1 MDIFSGDNL
10 VKLIEAAGLFGLFFI
25 VFAESG
31 LFFGFFSP
39 GDSLLFTAGFLASQN
54 FFNLPVLILVLFIAA
69 VLGDSV
75 GYTFGHKL
83 GPKLFNRPDSRFF
96 KKENLL
102 KAQAFYE
109 KHGPKTIVLAR
120 FTPIIRTFA
129 PIVAGAGTMH
139 YRTFIT
145 YNIIGGALW
154 TLSMTLAG
162 YFLGSVIPDV
172 DKYMLPIIALIII
185 VSLIPAVKEYLA
197 SKKESKK
204 NGNKNNKPELP
215 KSSD

>member
-10 VKLIEAAGLFGLFFI
+10 VHLIQTAGLLGLFFI

-31 LFFGFFSP
+31 LFFGFFLP

-54 FFNLPVLILVLFIAA
+54 YFNLPILILVLFIAA

-75 GYTFGHKL
+75 GYAFGHKL
-83 GPKLFNRPDSRFF
+83 GPKLFNKPDSRFF

-139 YRTFIT
+139 YKTFIT
-145 YNIIGGALW
+145 YNVLGGALW
-154 TLSMTLAG
+154 TLSMCLGG

-172 DKYMLPIIALIII
+172 DKYMLPIIALIIL
-185 VSLIPAVKEYLA
+185 VSLIPAIKEYL
-197 SKKESKK
+197 SSRKESKK
-204 NGNKNNKPELP
+204 NAT
-215 KSSD
+215 KSSSEVPQSSN

>member
-10 VKLIEAAGLFGLFFI
+10 IQLIQTAGLLGLFFI

-31 LFFGFFSP
+31 LFFGFFWP

-54 FFNLPVLILVLFIAA
+54 YFNLPILILIVFIAA

-83 GPKLFNRPDSRFF
+83 GPKLFNKPDSRFF

-139 YRTFIT
+139 YKTFIT
-145 YNIIGGALW
+145 YNILGGALW
-154 TLSMTLAG
+154 TLLMCLGG

-172 DKYMLPIIALIII
+172 DKYMLPIIALIIL
-185 VSLIPAVKEYLA
+185 VSLIPAIKEYL
-197 SKKESKK
+197 SSRKESKK
-204 NGNKNNKPELP
+204 DAT
-215 KSSD
+215 KSSSEVPQSSN